1 MNLTYVD
8 VVFIVL
14 RIKIWRWLDGKVLLC
29 L

>member
-8 VVFIVL
+8 VVFISV
-14 RIKIWRWLDGKVLLC
+14 RIKIWRWLNEKVLLC